1 MTAIREILMKKG
13 THVYTV
19 APEATLQDVVDEL
32 VQHNIGAVL
41 VCHRDPAAGETLLGI
56 VSERDVLRR
65 CALSDRPLREW
76 KAEEVMSRNLVTA
89 CPDDCVGDVLKAMT
103 VNRIRHLPVLQ
114 DGKLVGIVSIGDLV
128 KSQLDELAVENRFM
142 KDYIQS

>member
-1 MTAIREILMKKG
+1 MTALREILVKKG

-19 APEATLQDVVDEL
+19 APDATLQDVVDEL

-41 VCHRDPAAGETLLGI
+41 VCLRDPAGGEKVLGI

-65 CALSDRPLREW
+65 CAVSDRPLRDW

-89 CPDDCVGDVLKAMT
+89 CPDDSVGDVLKTMT

-114 DGKLVGIVSIGDLV
+114 EGKLVGIVSIGDLV

>member
-1 MTAIREILMKKG
+1 MTAIREILLHKG

-19 APEATLQDVVDEL
+19 APDATLQDVVDEL

-41 VCHRDPAAGETLLGI
+41 VCHRDPATGEKLLGI

-65 CALSDRPLREW
+65 CALSERPLRESR
-76 KAEEVMSRNLVTA
+76 AEEVMSRNLVTA
-89 CPDDCVGDVLKAMT
+89 GPEDSVADVLKAMT
-103 VNRIRHLPVLQ
+103 VNRVRHLPILQ

-142 KDYIQS
+142 KDYIQG

>member
-1 MTAIREILMKKG
+1 MTAIREILLRKG

-19 APEATLQDVVDEL
+19 APDATLQDVVDEL

-41 VCHRDPAAGETLLGI
+41 VCHRDPATGEKLLGI

-65 CALSDRPLREW
+65 CALSERPLRESR
-76 KAEEVMSRNLVTA
+76 AEEVMSRNLVTA
-89 CPDDCVGDVLKAMT
+89 GPDDSVGDVLKAMT
-103 VNRIRHLPVLQ
+103 VNRVRHLPVLQ

-142 KDYIQS
+142 KDFIQG

>member
-1 MTAIREILMKKG
+1 MTVIHEILVRKG

-41 VCHRDPAAGETLLGI
+41 VCHRDPAAGEKLLGI

-65 CALSDRPLREW
+65 CALSERPLRDW
-76 KAEEVMSRNLVTA
+76 RAEEVMSRNLVTA
-89 CPDDCVGDVLKAMT
+89 GPDDSVGDVLKAMT
-103 VNRIRHLPVLQ
+103 LNRIRHLPVLQ
-114 DGKLVGIVSIGDLV
+114 EGKLVGIVSIGDLV

-142 KDYIQS
+142 KDYIQG

>member
-1 MTAIREILMKKG
+1 MTAIREILLRKG

-19 APEATLQDVVDEL
+19 APDATLQDVVDEL

-41 VCHRDPAAGETLLGI
+41 VCHRDPATGERLLGI

-65 CALSDRPLREW
+65 CALSERPLRELR
-76 KAEEVMSRNLVTA
+76 AEEVMSRNLVTA
-89 CPDDCVGDVLKAMT
+89 APDDSVGDVLKAMT
-103 VNRIRHLPVLQ
+103 VNRVRHLPVLQ

-142 KDYIQS
+142 KDFIQG